1 VPTTR
6 ANLDLQTDLKQPNV
20 PGVGDDVANKDYVDT
35 AVSGAAPDA
44 TSAPGG
50 GVVGKATFDEN
61 FGLVIAPGVIARVKT
76 DGITIGF
83 DGLGNLQTLGG
94 AVPDATSGS
103 GGAIKGK
110 VTFDSDKGLLVAAG
124 VAEVKIDGSTVT
136 FNGSG
141 QLQSTVV
148 DATSGSGGAI
158 KGKVTFDSDQGLDVA
173 AGVARVKVDGATVT
187 FNPSGELEVVGGG
200 GGSLGQV
207 SYEAPFTR
215 NITGITPVTPIT
227 LGTHIDAVSY
237 PKAGSLTTG
246 ERFEFEVGD
255 DYLQGNLEIIVLYR
269 MSSAV
274 AAPNN
279 QIRISTQAEIINLD
293 TGLLDTAS
301 YPDTPANL
309 MVPDNSTAYV
319 RQTVLTI
326 MSGDFGRGDTI
337 SVAIKRIA
345 GDGNDLHSGDWYVA
359 AYSWRYTAVVD
370 SRIAVEHSD
379 IFSNAVGENPTSPV
393 TLGTLVDA
401 VNMPSASDA
410 GCKFTFIIPDNWD
423 GFSDPLLLLT
433 FAMSSAVAG
442 TLRIATYGEIV
453 DVVTGTVVT
462 LPNSDFDF
470 NPAVSTGPQQRLVR
484 AIPAGLLAKGNYVTL
499 VVARRTAVGGN
510 HAGDF
515 YFVNGRTLFTIAP
528 VSGFTAVVVTEEYL
542 EQPVF
547 GNAVGVV
554 TTDADY
560 PSFGGDFETYF
571 RMHSDSA
578 AGRVDASWAGRLAAT
593 QTSITQIRISVKT
606 GGGASPQYQLKVYAE
621 GSGAVPVYDSGL
633 QPAPGVLTEL
643 VITAGMLSAQP
654 TGGKRYHIVMEAH
667 IDAGE
672 DVLSSRPFVR
682 QE

>member
-1 VPTTR
+1 MPTTR

-20 PGVGDDVANKDYVDT
+20 PGVGDDVTNKDYVDT
-35 AVSGAAPDA
+35 AVSGAAPNA

-50 GVVGKATFDEN
+50 GVVGKATFDED
-61 FGLVIAPGVIARVKT
+61 FGLLIAPGVIARVKV
-76 DGITIGF
+76 DGLTIGF
-83 DGLGNLQTLGG
+83 NGTGFLQTLGG

-110 VTFDSDKGLLVAAG
+110 VTFDSDKGLLVTAG
-124 VAEVKIDGSTVT
+124 VAEIKIDGTTVT
-136 FNGSG
+136 FDGLG
-141 QLQSTVV
+141 QLQATVV
-148 DATSGSGGAI
+148 DATSGSGGAV
-158 KGKVTFDSDQGLDVA
+158 KGKVTFDSDQGLAVT

-200 GGSLGQV
+200 GGSIGQV

-215 NITGITPVTPIT
+215 NISGVTPVTPIVV
-227 LGTHIDAVSY
+227 GTNIDAVSY
-237 PKAGSLTTG
+237 PKAGGLTTG
-246 ERFEFEVGD
+246 ERFEIEVGD

-269 MSSAV
+269 MSTAV

-279 QIRISTQAEIINLD
+279 QIRVSTKAEIINLD

-301 YPDTPANL
+301 YPETPANF
-309 MVPDNSTAYV
+309 MVPDNSTIWV
-319 RQTVLTI
+319 RQTILTLTA
-326 MSGDFGRGDTI
+326 GDFGRGDTI
-337 SVAIKRIA
+337 SVSIRRVA
-345 GDGNDLHSGDWYVA
+345 GDGNDLHTGDFEVA

-379 IFSNAVGENPTSPV
+379 IFSNAVGETPTSPV
-393 TLGTLVDA
+393 TLGTLIDA

-410 GCKFTFIIPDNWD
+410 GCKFTFVVPDNWD

-433 FAMSSAVAG
+433 FAMSSAAVG
-442 TLRIATYGEIV
+442 TLRISTYGEIV
-453 DVVTGTVVT
+453 DINTGAVVV
-462 LPNSDFDF
+462 LPNADFDF
-470 NPAVSTGPQQRLVR
+470 NPDVDTDPQQKLIR
-484 AIPAGLLAKGNYVTL
+484 ALPAGLLAKGNYVTL

-515 YFVNGRTLFTIAP
+515 YFVSARTLFTIAP
-528 VSGFTAVVVTEEYL
+528 VSGFTSVLVTEEYL

-547 GNAVGVV
+547 GNAVGIV

-560 PSFGGDFETYF
+560 PSFAGDFETLF

-578 AGRVDASWAGRLAAT
+578 AGRVDAAWSGRLAASQAT
-593 QTSITQIRISVKT
+593 LSQVRISVQT
-606 GGGASPQYQLKVYAE
+606 GGGASPQYQLKIYAE

-633 QPAPGVLTEL
+633 QPAPVSLTEL

-667 IDAGE
+667 IDASE
-672 DVLSSRPFVR
+672 DVLASRPFVR